1 MDQILQLL
9 LKLFGLDVCV
19 LAIVHGPVI
28 AVSVRLTIFEAVK
41 ELLERHGNGGDVMG
55 RLCLCLGL
63 VGEMAVTTDV
73 VGSVLQELKELCVGT
88 GAVG

>member
-28 AVSVRLTIFEAVK
+28 AVAIRLTIFEAVK

-55 RLCLCLGL
+55 RLCLGL
-63 VGEMAVTTDV
+63 FGEMAVTTDV

>member
-19 LAIVHGPVI
+19 LAIVHGPVVPVAI
-28 AVSVRLTIFEAVK
+28 RLTIFEAVK
-41 ELLERHGNGGDVMG
+41 ELLERHGNGRDVMG
-55 RLCLCLGL
+55 RLCLGL
-63 VGEMAVTTDV
+63 IGEMAVTTDV